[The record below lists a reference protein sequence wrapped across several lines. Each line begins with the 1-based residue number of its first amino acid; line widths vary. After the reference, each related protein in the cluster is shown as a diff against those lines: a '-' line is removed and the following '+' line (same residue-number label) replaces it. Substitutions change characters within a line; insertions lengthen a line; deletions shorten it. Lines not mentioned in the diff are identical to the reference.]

1 MKKLILATFVLGAV
15 SQSVFAA
22 DAGTGQVKF
31 SGSIITAPCSIAPG
45 DQSQEIPLGQI
56 SNVTLENG
64 GMSSAQPFGIKL
76 EGCTLNA
83 TYKGTNEEGEA
94 VDIKYDNTVSIRFT
108 GTEWVNGSTN
118 TGLLR
123 ITGEGQGAGVKLMT
137 PAGTPVLINSTTTQN
152 FVSGDNTLR
161 FQAALQG
168 IRGTTV
174 TPGQF
179 DATTNFILSY
189 N

>member
-1 MKKLILATFVLGAV
+1 MKKLILATLVLGAMT
-15 SQSVFAA
+15 QSVFATE
-22 DAGTGQVKF
+22 AGTGQVKF
-31 SGSIITAPCSIAPG
+31 NGSIITSPCSIAPG
-45 DQSQEIPLGQI
+45 DQSQEIPLGQV

-64 GMSSAQPFGIKL
+64 GMSSAQPFAIKL

-83 TYKGTNEEGEA
+83 TYKGTNESGEA
-94 VDIKYDNTVSIRFT
+94 VDKTYNNTVSIRFT
-108 GTEWVNGSTN
+108 GSEWVNGSNN
-118 TGLLR
+118 TGLLQ

-137 PAGTPVLINSTTTQN
+137 PSGTQVAINSTTTQN
-152 FVSGDNTLR
+152 FVAGDNTLR